1 MNSTVIGN
9 TVRFILLLILQVLI
23 FSQFDLFGFINPYP
37 YVLFILLYP
46 VNGNQSGLLLASF
59 FMGLSLDFF
68 NNSGGV
74 NAAACVILA
83 QCRPALF
90 KFSFGLSYEYQTVKI
105 NDELTPE
112 RFIFILLAILIHHTV
127 LFSLEIFNMGSI
139 LDILLR
145 VACSTVFTL
154 VTCLL
159 IIYLIRPAKR

>member
-37 YVLFILLYP
+37 YILFILLYP
-46 VNGNQSGLLLASF
+46 VNGNQSGLILASF
-59 FMGLSLDFF
+59 FLGLTLDFF

-112 RFIFILLAILIHHTV
+112 RFIFILLSILIHHSV
-127 LFSLEIFNMGSI
+127 LFSLEIFNIGSI

-145 VACSTVFTL
+145 VGCSAIFTL
-154 VTCLL
+154 ITCLL